1 MRTRASRA
9 GIGAAALAAALVL
22 FFVLGRD
29 RNPGPD
35 ATAQAGSAPGA
46 AESLSDSRTTTE
58 PESVPGESQ
67 SRSAPPQTP
76 AKGRI
81 LVRDGSPVGGVR
93 RLEYEKGERVRFSV
107 RSDTADEVHVHGFD
121 ITKEL
126 PANRT
131 VQFEFPADFEG
142 VFDVELHHGNV
153 EIAELRIRP

>member
-81 LVRDGSPVGGVR
+81 LYGSPVGGVR

-153 EIAELRIRP
+153 EIAELRVRP